1 MSRKAKEE
9 WLSSLLAMDSC
20 YHCVTRQMLLH
31 NYGGEP
37 ESFCSYYCIFSV
49 TACNVNSGI
58 NVCML

>member
-1 MSRKAKEE
+1 MSHKAKEE

-31 NYGGEP
+31 MGVSLNP
-37 ESFCSYYCIFSV
+37 FVAIIAFSV